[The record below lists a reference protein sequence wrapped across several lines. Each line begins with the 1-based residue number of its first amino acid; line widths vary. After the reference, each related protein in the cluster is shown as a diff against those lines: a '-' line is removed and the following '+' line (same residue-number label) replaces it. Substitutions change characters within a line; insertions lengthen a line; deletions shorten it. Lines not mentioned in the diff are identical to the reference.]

1 MLEMLNRWYK
11 RRFSDPHAVSLVAML
26 LGGFVVIYFFGNLLA
41 PILVAIVLAYLLE
54 WPVAKMEQVGIPR
67 LLSVVL
73 VLTLFIGVCLL
84 AFFGLIPTVWVQ
96 TLNLLADLPSM
107 FNDFQGY
114 LSTLPKEYPELVQ
127 PQMVNTFTDTVQN
140 RVLSMGETVV
150 KGSLSSLVTLAALAV
165 YLILVPLLVF
175 FFLKD
180 KNQMLTSFSKFL
192 PRNRKLT
199 NRVATEMNQQISNY
213 IRGKVTEIL
222 IIGAVSCVV
231 FALLDLRYSV
241 LLGVATGFSVLIPYI
256 GAAAVTVPIF
266 LVALFQWGFTPDLL
280 YLMIAHGIIQAIDGN
295 VLVPILFSE
304 AVNLHPVA
312 IIVSV
317 LVFGGLWGFWGVF
330 FAIPLATLVKAVWH
344 ALPEEGQLEAE
355 VS

>member
-107 FNDFQGY
+107 FNDFQAY
-114 LSTLPKEYPELVQ
+114 LSTLPKEYPEIVQ
-127 PQMVNTFTDTVQN
+127 PQMVNTFTDTIQN

-150 KGSLSSLVTLAALAV
+150 KGSLSL
-165 YLILVPLLVF
+165 
-175 FFLKD
+175 
-180 KNQMLTSFSKFL
+180 
-192 PRNRKLT
+192 
-199 NRVATEMNQQISNY
+199 
-213 IRGKVTEIL
+213 
-222 IIGAVSCVV
+222 
-231 FALLDLRYSV
+231 
-241 LLGVATGFSVLIPYI
+241 
-256 GAAAVTVPIF
+256 
-266 LVALFQWGFTPDLL
+266 
-280 YLMIAHGIIQAIDGN
+280 
-295 VLVPILFSE
+295 
-304 AVNLHPVA
+304 
-312 IIVSV
+312 
-317 LVFGGLWGFWGVF
+317 
-330 FAIPLATLVKAVWH
+330 
-344 ALPEEGQLEAE
+344 
-355 VS
+355 